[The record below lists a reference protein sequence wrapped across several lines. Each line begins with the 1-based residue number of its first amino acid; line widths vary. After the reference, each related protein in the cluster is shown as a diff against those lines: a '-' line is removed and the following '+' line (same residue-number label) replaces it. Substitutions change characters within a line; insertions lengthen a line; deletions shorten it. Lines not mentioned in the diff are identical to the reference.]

1 MVSKLEVDTVVNQ
14 SGDQDSGLDLSTND
28 QVKVN
33 IANAQAIKVTGTQ
46 TDIKVSASRELN
58 ILKDSSDDALVLQS
72 SAPDSSNNLRRIEC
86 AGEKF
91 SVSTGA
97 SSGTTATQKLLIEVD
112 GSIGLGHGSDPT
124 ADASVGVS
132 VSTNSANDTIHTLVN
147 NTATGTGSSTSRE
160 HQTFRRAGSQVGGIT
175 TASSAT
181 SFNTS
186 SDYRIKEN
194 VNYFFDATTDL
205 KKLKPCKFNF
215 KDLSSETIVGFLA
228 HEAAEVVPN
237 SVAGE
242 KDAVDSQ
249 GAIKPQSIDHS
260 KLVPLLVK
268 TIQELE
274 ARIVALESK

>member
-1 MVSKLEVDTVVNQ
+1 MSTINVDNV
-14 SGDQDSGLDLSTND
+14 SGLDT
-28 QVKVN
+28 VKVN
-33 IANAQAIKVTGTQ
+33 IADSQVVKVSSTQ

-58 ILKDSSDDALVLQS
+58 ILKDSGDDALVLQC

-97 SSGTTATQKLLIEVD
+97 SSGATATQKLLVEVD
-112 GSIGLGHGSDPT
+112 GSMALGHGNDPT
-124 ADASVGVS
+124 SDSSVGVS
-132 VSTNSANDTIHTLVN
+132 VNTSSASATIHTLVN
-147 NTATGTGSSTSRE
+147 NTATGTGSSTARE
-160 HQTFRRAGSQVGGIT
+160 HQTFRRAGTQVGGIT

-194 VNYFFDATTDL
+194 VNYSFDATTDL

-215 KDLSSETIVGFLA
+215 KSIKDETIVGFLA
-228 HEAAEVVPN
+228 HEAAEVIPN
-237 SVAGE
+237 SVVGE
-242 KDAVDSQ
+242 KDATITKTDSD
-249 GAIKPQSIDHS
+249 GKSVTEIKPQSMDHS

-274 ARIVALESK
+274 ARITTLESK

>member
-1 MVSKLEVDTVVNQ
+1 MSTINVDNV
-14 SGDQDSGLDLSTND
+14 SGLDT
-28 QVKVN
+28 VKVN
-33 IANAQAIKVTGTQ
+33 IADSQVVKVSSTQ

-58 ILKDSSDDALVLQS
+58 ILKDSGDDALVLQC

-97 SSGTTATQKLLIEVD
+97 SSGTTATQKLLVEVN
-112 GSIGLGHGSDPT
+112 GSVALGHASDPT
-124 ADASVGVS
+124 SDSSVGVS
-132 VSTNSANDTIHTLVN
+132 VNTNSANDTIHTLVN

-160 HQTFRRAGSQVGGIT
+160 HQTFRRAGSQVGSIS

-181 SFNTS
+181 TFATS

-194 VNYFFDATTDL
+194 VNYSFDATTDL

-228 HEAAEVVPN
+228 HEAAEVIPN
-237 SVAGE
+237 SVVGE
-242 KDAVDSQ
+242 KDATITKTDSD
-249 GAIKPQSIDHS
+249 GKSVTEIKPQSMDHS

-274 ARIVALESK
+274 ARITTLESK

>member
-1 MVSKLEVDTVVNQ
+1 MALTKVRGAGIGADSQEV
-14 SGDQDSGLDLSTND
+14 
-28 QVKVN
+28 
-33 IANAQAIKVTGTQ
+33 
-46 TDIKVSASRELN
+46 DIKVSASRELN
-58 ILKDSSDDALVLQS
+58 IIKDSSDDALVLQS
-72 SAPDSSNNLRRIEC
+72 SAPDASNNLRRIEC

-112 GSIGLGHGSDPT
+112 GSIALGHASDPT

-132 VSTNSANDTIHTLVN
+132 VNTNSANATIHTLTN

-160 HQTFRRAGSQVGGIT
+160 HQTFRRAGTQVGGIS

-181 SFNTS
+181 TFATS

-194 VNYFFDATTDL
+194 VNYSFDATTDL

-237 SVAGE
+237 SVVGE

-249 GAIKPQSIDHS
+249 GVIKPQSIDHS
-260 KLVPLLVK
+260 KIVPLLVK

-274 ARIVALESK
+274 ARIATLESK